1 MSIQHPMLSIVI
13 PVYNEQ
19 DVLPEC
25 YQRLTNV
32 CRTLG
37 FEYELVF
44 VDDGSTDESL
54 QQLIM
59 MRVSDPAVNIISFS
73 RNFGHQI
80 AITAGLDHAR
90 GEIAAVIDAD
100 LQDPPELI
108 AEFVAQWQKGY
119 QVVYGRRR
127 TRTHDRWFKRI
138 TAHGFYRL
146 LTMVTR
152 EHIPEQVGDF
162 RLMDRVVVNALR
174 AMPER
179 HRFIRGL
186 VSWAGFRQMPIDYD
200 RARRNRGSTK
210 YFFRTMIRF
219 ALDGVTSFSI
229 VPLQLATS
237 LGFLITVITVVAA
250 IVVLLLKFVFH
261 HTIQGWTSLMLTI
274 LFIGGVQLFVVGVLG
289 EYIGRI
295 YEEVKKR
302 PLYIVQSKLGFE
314 DKE

>member
-1 MSIQHPMLSIVI
+1 MASQHPTLSIVI
-13 PVYNEQ
+13 PAYNEH
-19 DVLPEC
+19 DVLPQC

-32 CRTLG
+32 CRDLHL
-37 FEYELVF
+37 EYELIF
-44 VDDGSTDESL
+44 VDDGSTDNSL
-54 QQLIM
+54 PQLVT
-59 MRVSDPAVNIISFS
+59 MRLGDPAVNIISFS
-73 RNFGHQI
+73 RNFGHQM
-80 AITAGLDHAR
+80 AITAGLEHAR
-90 GEIAAVIDAD
+90 GKAVVVIDAD

-108 AEFVAQWQKGY
+108 KEFVVEWQRGY

-146 LTMVTR
+146 LTMVTHER
-152 EHIPEQVGDF
+152 IPEHVGDF
-162 RLMDRVVVNALR
+162 RLMDRSVVNVLR

-179 HRFIRGL
+179 HRFMRGL
-186 VSWAGFRQMPIDYD
+186 VSWTGFRQMPIEYD
-200 RARRNRGSTK
+200 RQGRQSGSTK
-210 YFFRTMIRF
+210 YFLRTMIRF

-237 LGFLITVITVVAA
+237 LGFLITVITILAA
-250 IVVLLLKFVFH
+250 IAVLLLKFVFD
-261 HTIQGWTSLMLTI
+261 HTIQGWASLMLTI

-302 PLYIVQSKLGFE
+302 PLYIIQSKLGFE